1 MKTLTE
7 VIHQKKEPQTQL
19 PSSPDLL
26 QKSRAIMQKYGL
38 RENFLT
44 IFNPDKQREICIN
57 ANLCFFGDA
66 PTLSQIN
73 VTYGRHTAAMWLI
86 PQLYNLSEY
95 CGCRDKLKGK
105 PLEEC
110 ASVIASE
117 FHWLKVT
124 ELMLFFHRF
133 KSGRYGRFYGSVD
146 PLVIT
151 TSLHEFLKERGLSY
165 DRHEQE
171 IQQAKDAES
180 KKKAITWE
188 EYCRKNGREVTPNP
202 LSSLNSDG
210 K

>member
-1 MKTLTE
+1 MKSVTE
-7 VIHQKKEPQTQL
+7 ILRQRRGQETQQI
-19 PSSPDLL
+19 SSPDLL
-26 QKSRAIMQKYGL
+26 RRSREIAAAYGL
-38 RENFLT
+38 RDQFLT
-44 IFNPDKQREICIN
+44 AFNPDMQREVCAD

-73 VTYGRHTAAMWLI
+73 ATYGRYTAAMWLI

-95 CGCRDKLKGK
+95 CGCKDKLKGK

-151 TSLHEFLKERGLSY
+151 TSLHEFLKERGSAY
-165 DRHEQE
+165 DRHEHE
-171 IQQAKDAES
+171 IQQAKDEES
-180 KKKAITWE
+180 RKNAISWE
-188 EYCRKNGREVTPNP
+188 EYCRKNGKEITPNP
-202 LSSLNSDG
+202 LTSINEDG
-210 K
+210 